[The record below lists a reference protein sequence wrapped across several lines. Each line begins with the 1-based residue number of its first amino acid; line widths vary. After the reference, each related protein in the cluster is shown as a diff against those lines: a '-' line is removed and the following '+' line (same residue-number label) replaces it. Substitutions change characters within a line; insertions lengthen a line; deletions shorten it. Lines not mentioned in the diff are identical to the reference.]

1 MKNVSIKSSE
11 GYTLIEILLS
21 VTLSLI
27 LMLAVVQI
35 FAMVGDFVTNSQAI
49 MEMDQ
54 NIRNAQMLLQ
64 LDLSRATAKMT
75 PPLDPAAAMG
85 YFKATSGS
93 QCSLNTNLKAVINDN
108 LCGIADKLQFTIH
121 DMNAPLVDY
130 SSGTSKQ
137 SSDAEVYWFVSN
149 NKLYRKA
156 SLLVGE
162 TGAATDNSK
171 NLSQA
176 TAEPTNFNET
186 VTNLSPV
193 LENVIKFD
201 VQLWDATSS
210 QFDSNAATSYDTGNR
225 FKGYSTG
232 SLKTNDNVV
241 GYYSPSTTN
250 NTSTAPLK
258 GLRIKVRVVEP
269 TTGQI
274 RDFTI
279 EQDFTCQ

>member
-64 LDLSRATAKMT
+64 LDLSRVTAKMN

-85 YFKATSGS
+85 YFKASAGS
-93 QCSLNTNLKAVINDN
+93 QCSPNADLKAVINDN
-108 LCGIADKLQFTIH
+108 LCGIGDKLQFTIH

-149 NKLYRKA
+149 NKLYRKIH
-156 SLLVGE
+156 LLVGE
-162 TGAATDNSK
+162 SNDKPCS
-171 NLSQA
+171 LPEA
-176 TAEPTNFNET
+176 TAEPTAFSDT
-186 VTNLSPV
+186 VTNESPV

-201 VQLWDATSS
+201 VQLWDANSS

-225 FKGYSTG
+225 FQGYSTG

-241 GYYSPSTTN
+241 GYYSPSTAN
-250 NTSTAPLK
+250 NSSTAPLK
-258 GLRIKVRVVEP
+258 GLRIKVRAAEP